1 MQNHAVRTLEQVSK
15 TQVHTVRTT
24 FERVSRSQMR
34 AAVGIPIAVVTLVLT
49 ALALTAGKN
58 PGFMEDYH
66 ILLLNTSTLGQN
78 LIPTPTSGGSD
89 PSPTS
94 CGPLGGALGK
104 LCAGATAAVGS
115 AVSSGLAELSS
126 IEDDIADKLAKE
138 IGVQQW
144 YSLHVMDVCQGT
156 FTPNATTS
164 GAGYNVTSCTQPL
177 KTSLLDHQL
186 DIGPLHLNLAK
197 LGFTKDL
204 QDELDEIPGQ
214 FQTLAGFYILAVAF
228 SVLSLLFCT
237 AWLFRPTYGI
247 SWANLIVALLAA
259 FVLFVGNIIVVES
272 GKSASKINNL
282 GQHIGLS
289 VSTGQKFIAITWTAF
304 VFTVVM
310 AVYWGYETRQD
321 MKARKVN
328 RQAERSAARL

>member
-15 TQVHTVRTT
+15 TQVHLVRTT
-24 FERVSRSQMR
+24 FERVSKSQMR

-49 ALALTAGKN
+49 ALALTAGNN

-94 CGPLGGALGK
+94 CGPLRGALGNF
-104 LCAGATAAVGS
+104 CAGATAAVGS

-126 IEDDIADKLAKE
+126 IEDEIADKLAKE

-144 YSLHVMDVCQGT
+144 YSLHVMDVCQGN
-156 FTPNATTS
+156 FAPNATTS
-164 GAGYNVTSCTQPL
+164 GAEYNVTSCTQPL
-177 KTSLLDHQL
+177 KTY
-186 DIGPLHLNLAK
+186 IGPLHLNLAK

-204 QDELDEIPGQ
+204 QDELDKIPGQ
-214 FQTLAGFYILAVAF
+214 FQTLAGFYILAVVF
-228 SVLSLLFCT
+228 SGLSLLFCT
-237 AWLFRPTYGI
+237 AWLFRPTYGM
-247 SWANLIVALLAA
+247 SWANLIVAMLAA
-259 FVLFVGNIIVVES
+259 FVLFVGNIVVVKS
-272 GKSASKINNL
+272 GESASKINNL

-289 VSTGQKFIAITWTAF
+289 VSTGQKFIAISWTAF
-304 VFTVVM
+304 VLTVVI
-310 AVYWGYETRQD
+310 AVFWGYETRQD

-328 RQAERSAARL
+328 RQAERSATRL

>member
-1 MQNHAVRTLEQVSK
+1 
-15 TQVHTVRTT
+15 
-24 FERVSRSQMR
+24 MR

-49 ALALTAGKN
+49 TLALTAGKN
-58 PGFMEDYH
+58 PGFMENYH

-78 LIPTPTSGGSD
+78 LILTPTNGKSD
-89 PSPTS
+89 LSPTS

-104 LCAGATAAVGS
+104 LCAGATAAIRSV
-115 AVSSGLAELSS
+115 VSSGFAELSS
-126 IEDDIADKLAKE
+126 IENDIADKLAKK
-138 IGVQQW
+138 IRVQQW

-156 FTPNATTS
+156 FTLNATTS
-164 GAGYNVTSCTQPL
+164 GAGYNVTSY
-177 KTSLLDHQL
+177 
-186 DIGPLHLNLAK
+186 IGPLHLNLAK
-197 LGFTKDL
+197 LGFTKNL
-204 QDELDEIPGQ
+204 QDKLDNISGQ

-228 SVLSLLFCT
+228 S
-237 AWLFRPTYGI
+237 
-247 SWANLIVALLAA
+247 ANLIVALLAA

-310 AVYWGYETRQD
+310 VVYWGYETA
-321 MKARKVN
+321 KT
-328 RQAERSAARL
+328 